1 MAKPSWLVL
10 NPTTGSGNGSIAN
23 SSNAAHTGRVART
36 GTVTVTAVGVDA
48 PVTYKVT
55 QSPKAEFVSFDN
67 GAEMAVSKEGGEV
80 TVSGKSNASKLTFS
94 WATKARVAGDVDIPT
109 TYQANGVTTDNGVEI
124 TGDPG
129 ATAEFPFSVTLNFP
143 LNDTIEEIVK
153 NLVATTTGSISAQ
166 IALKQAA
173 GDAYLRV
180 GPIEITLT
188 AEGTPVNVNIE
199 SNTSWTAS

>member
-143 LNDTIEEIVK
+143 LNDTIEGIVK

-180 GPIEITLT
+180 DPIEITLT

>member
-36 GTVTVTAVGVDA
+36 GTVTVTAVGVDD

-109 TYQANGVTTDNGVEI
+109 TYQANGITTDNGVEI

-143 LNDTIEEIVK
+143 LNDTIKEIVK

-180 GPIEITLT
+180 NPIEITLT

>member
-55 QSPKAEFVSFDN
+55 QSPKVEFVSFDN

-94 WATKARVAGDVDIPT
+94 WATKERVAGDVDIPT
-109 TYQANGVTTDNGVEI
+109 TYQANGVTTNNGVKI

-153 NLVATTTGSISAQ
+153 NLVATTTGSVSAQ

-180 GPIEITLT
+180 DPIEITLT

>member
-94 WATKARVAGDVDIPT
+94 WATKTRVAGDVDIPT
-109 TYQANGVTTDNGVEI
+109 TYQANGVTTNNGVEI

-143 LNDTIEEIVK
+143 LNDTIKEIVK

-173 GDAYLRV
+173 GDAYLIV
-180 GPIEITLT
+180 DPIEITLT

>member
-23 SSNAAHTGRVART
+23 SSNSAHTGRVART
-36 GTVTVTAVGVDA
+36 GTVTVTAVGVDT

-94 WATKARVAGDVDIPT
+94 WVTKARVAGDVDIPT
-109 TYQANGVTTDNGVEI
+109 TYQANGVTTNNGVEI

-180 GPIEITLT
+180 DPIKITLT

>member
-36 GTVTVTAVGVDA
+36 GTVTVTAIGVDA

-124 TGDPG
+124 IGDPG

-180 GPIEITLT
+180 DPIEITLT
-188 AEGTPVNVNIE
+188 AEGTPVSVNIE

>member
-143 LNDTIEEIVK
+143 LNDTIKEIVK

-180 GPIEITLT
+180 DPIEITLT

>member
-36 GTVTVTAVGVDA
+36 GTVTVIAVGVDA

-94 WATKARVAGDVDIPT
+94 WATKARAAGDVDIPT

-180 GPIEITLT
+180 DPIEITLT

>member
-23 SSNAAHTGRVART
+23 SSNTAHTGRVART
-36 GTVTVTAVGVDA
+36 GTVTVIAVGVDA

-94 WATKARVAGDVDIPT
+94 WTTKARVAGDIDIPT
-109 TYQANGVTTDNGVEI
+109 TYQANGVATDNGAEI

-180 GPIEITLT
+180 DPIEITLT

>member
-67 GAEMAVSKEGGEV
+67 GSEMAVSKEGGEV

-143 LNDTIEEIVK
+143 LNDTIKEIVK

-173 GDAYLRV
+173 GDAYLIV
-180 GPIEITLT
+180 DPIEITLT

>member
-36 GTVTVTAVGVDA
+36 GTVTVTAIGVDA

-109 TYQANGVTTDNGVEI
+109 TYQANGVTTDNGAEI

-180 GPIEITLT
+180 DPIEITLT

>member
-109 TYQANGVTTDNGVEI
+109 TYQANGVTTDNGAEI

-180 GPIEITLT
+180 DPIEITLT

>member
-143 LNDTIEEIVK
+143 LNDTIKEIVK

-180 GPIEITLT
+180 NPIEITLT

>member
-129 ATAEFPFSVTLNFP
+129 TTAEFPFSVTLNFP
-143 LNDTIEEIVK
+143 LNDTIKEIVK

-180 GPIEITLT
+180 NPIEITLT

-199 SNTSWTAS
+199 SNTSWTAF

>member
-67 GAEMAVSKEGGEV
+67 GAEMAVSKKGGEV

-109 TYQANGVTTDNGVEI
+109 TYQANGVTTDNGAEI

-180 GPIEITLT
+180 NPIEITLT

>member
-109 TYQANGVTTDNGVEI
+109 TYQANGVITDNGAEI
-124 TGDPG
+124 AGDPG

-180 GPIEITLT
+180 DPIEITLT

>member
-55 QSPKAEFVSFDN
+55 QSPKAEFISFDN

-180 GPIEITLT
+180 DLIEITLT

>member
-94 WATKARVAGDVDIPT
+94 WATKARVAGDVDIPI

-129 ATAEFPFSVTLNFP
+129 ATAEFPFSVTLNFL

-180 GPIEITLT
+180 DPIEITLT

>member
-67 GAEMAVSKEGGEV
+67 GAEMAVSKEGGKV
-80 TVSGKSNASKLTFS
+80 IVSGKSNASKLTFS

-180 GPIEITLT
+180 DPIEITLT
-188 AEGTPVNVNIE
+188 AEGTSVNVNIE

>member
-55 QSPKAEFVSFDN
+55 QSPKTEFVSFDN

-129 ATAEFPFSVTLNFP
+129 SAAEFPFSVTLNFP

-153 NLVATTTGSISAQ
+153 NLVVTTTGSVSAQ

-180 GPIEITLT
+180 DPIEITLT
-188 AEGTPVNVNIE
+188 TEGTPVNVNIE

>member
-10 NPTTGSGNGSIAN
+10 NPTTGSGNGSIVN

-36 GTVTVTAVGVDA
+36 GTVTVTAVGVDT

-129 ATAEFPFSVTLNFP
+129 AIAEFPFSVTLNFP

-180 GPIEITLT
+180 DPIEITLT

-199 SNTSWTAS
+199 SNTSWTAF

>member
-1 MAKPSWLVL
+1 MEKGSWLVL

-180 GPIEITLT
+180 DPIEITLT

>member
-36 GTVTVTAVGVDA
+36 GTVTVTAVGVDT

-67 GAEMAVSKEGGEV
+67 GAEMAVSKEGGKV

-109 TYQANGVTTDNGVEI
+109 TYQANGVITDNGVEI

-180 GPIEITLT
+180 DPIEITLT